1 MLKCLDV
8 INLGH
13 LSDINR
19 EYALDGKFFLQ
30 CAQQEL
36 HAVGI
41 EYLQW
46 RKIRMYIG
54 HSDKNWR

>member
-13 LSDINR
+13 LSDIIR

-30 CAQQEL
+30 CAKQEL

-41 EYLQW
+41 EYLQQ
-46 RKIRMYIG
+46 RKIRRYIH
-54 HSDKNWR
+54 HSDENWR

>member
-8 INLGH
+8 IKLGH
-13 LSDINR
+13 LGDIIR

-36 HAVGI
+36 NAVGI
-41 EYLQW
+41 QDLQW
-46 RKIRMYIG
+46 RKIRTYM
-54 HSDKNWR
+54 HMTQ

>member
-1 MLKCLDV
+1 MVTCLDV
-8 INLGH
+8 IKLGH
-13 LSDINR
+13 LGGIIR

-41 EYLQW
+41 RNLQW
-46 RKIRMYIG
+46 KKMRMQMPQ
-54 HSDKNWR
+54 